1 MEILPGA
8 KKTVLVVLLTVVLIL
23 TGASPAFAEPEIADE
38 SKAAYVLDSG
48 YLKTFDL
55 RDEGVSRRLN
65 IKTLGVLV
73 GCLRLLL
80 RWKARC

>member
-1 MEILPGA
+1 MEIPPGA

-55 RDEGVSRRLN
+55 CDEGAVTSVKHQN
-65 IKTLGVLV
+65 PWGS
-73 GCLRLLL
+73 C
-80 RWKARC
+80 

>member
-48 YLKTFDL
+48 ISKLSTCATKGL
-55 RDEGVSRRLN
+55 SRRLN

-73 GCLRLLL
+73 GRLRLLL